1 MKKFLPLFICSVLLF
16 SQNQVFSQVSGCPNA
31 DFSQNSFLNWTGSTG
46 SCCGIN
52 TPNIGIQPGQHQI
65 MTGGFDPA
73 VGCIQ
78 LPMVPPG
85 AAFSARVGDGQGA
98 GAQASRLQYNFTVTP
113 TSNLIIVQYAVVL
126 QDPGHSVMSQPR
138 FEIQLYDQLGNPIPC
153 TFYQEAAAQGIPGWG
168 SCGNVQ
174 YKNWTT
180 FGVEVTNYV
189 GQTVTLD
196 VATGDCSLGGHYGY
210 AYVSASCSSLNL
222 SALYCENG
230 NSNSATLS
238 APPGFANYVWTDA
251 SNGAPLGVGQTVY
264 IPNITQDSVNCA
276 ITSSNGC
283 VATLTTQVLPAEVI
297 GSIVDSNVCAGN
309 QTLLYNITSFNN
321 SAVDSVHWSSSDG
334 YTDTTFNFNHTF
346 PGPGVYNVEL
356 IVQNTANCIDTVTT
370 TVEVFENPTASFGF
384 DDVCLGQTAVFN
396 ASSSLLGNDTIT
408 NYWYVNNDT
417 LIGDT
422 VTVYFNGPNNYQVD
436 LIALTENGC
445 SDTISQQFTVF
456 NNPTANFTVAES
468 CIDDAVLF
476 DNTTASISSF
486 TQFGWY
492 YNNQLI
498 DTTLDL
504 SYIFNTP
511 GNNTMTLVA
520 VDSFS
525 STVFCDDTISINF
538 FVHDLPITS
547 YTADTIQCEDV
558 GFVINNF
565 STVSTG
571 ETLSY
576 EWSIAGNPI
585 STTPNLSTVINNAG
599 VYPINL
605 TVTSS
610 FGCETD
616 STIDMYVMATPAP
629 PVLSFNTPEC
639 PGDPFNLTATGEA
652 NSTISWTG
660 PNNYTSTLFNSTFP
674 LDENEMGIYTA
685 FLTSEYGCISD
696 TTQID
701 ATITYIMTFDDFDF
715 PNVITPNSDQVNNE
729 LDLKSYF
736 MTCDEFTLYI
746 FNRWGNLVWEQS
758 QDSPFFRGVDKGGK
772 DLEDGVYIYKL
783 VFENFEKQGFIHV
796 IR

>member
-1 MKKFLPLFICSVLLF
+1 
-16 SQNQVFSQVSGCPNA
+16 
-31 DFSQNSFLNWTGSTG
+31 
-46 SCCGIN
+46 
-52 TPNIGIQPGQHQI
+52 
-65 MTGGFDPA
+65 
-73 VGCIQ
+73 
-78 LPMVPPG
+78 
-85 AAFSARVGDGQGA
+85 
-98 GAQASRLQYNFTVTP
+98 
-113 TSNLIIVQYAVVL
+113 
-126 QDPGHSVMSQPR
+126 
-138 FEIQLYDQLGNPIPC
+138 
-153 TFYQEAAAQGIPGWG
+153 
-168 SCGNVQ
+168 
-174 YKNWTT
+174 
-180 FGVEVTNYV
+180 
-189 GQTVTLD
+189 
-196 VATGDCSLGGHYGY
+196 
-210 AYVSASCSSLNL
+210 
-222 SALYCENG
+222 
-230 NSNSATLS
+230 
-238 APPGFANYVWTDA
+238 
-251 SNGAPLGVGQTVY
+251 
-264 IPNITQDSVNCA
+264 
-276 ITSSNGC
+276 
-283 VATLTTQVLPAEVI
+283 
-297 GSIVDSNVCAGN
+297 
-309 QTLLYNITSFNN
+309 
-321 SAVDSVHWSSSDG
+321 
-334 YTDTTFNFNHTF
+334 
-346 PGPGVYNVEL
+346 
-356 IVQNTANCIDTVTT
+356 
-370 TVEVFENPTASFGF
+370 
-384 DDVCLGQTAVFN
+384 
-396 ASSSLLGNDTIT
+396 
-408 NYWYVNNDT
+408 
-417 LIGDT
+417 
-422 VTVYFNGPNNYQVD
+422 
-436 LIALTENGC
+436 
-445 SDTISQQFTVF
+445 
-456 NNPTANFTVAES
+456 
-468 CIDDAVLF
+468 
-476 DNTTASISSF
+476 
-486 TQFGWY
+486 
-492 YNNQLI
+492 
-498 DTTLDL
+498 
-504 SYIFNTP
+504 
-511 GNNTMTLVA
+511 MTLVA

-576 EWSIAGNPI
+576 EWTIGGNPT

-639 PGDPFNLTATGEA
+639 PGDDFFLTATGEA

-701 ATITYIMTFDDFDF
+701 ATITYTMTFDDFDF

-772 DLEDGVYIYKL
+772 DLEEGVYIYKL

-796 IR
+796 LR

>member
-1 MKKFLPLFICSVLLF
+1 M
-16 SQNQVFSQVSGCPNA
+16 
-31 DFSQNSFLNWTGSTG
+31 
-46 SCCGIN
+46 
-52 TPNIGIQPGQHQI
+52 
-65 MTGGFDPA
+65 
-73 VGCIQ
+73 
-78 LPMVPPG
+78 
-85 AAFSARVGDGQGA
+85 
-98 GAQASRLQYNFTVTP
+98 
-113 TSNLIIVQYAVVL
+113 
-126 QDPGHSVMSQPR
+126 
-138 FEIQLYDQLGNPIPC
+138 
-153 TFYQEAAAQGIPGWG
+153 
-168 SCGNVQ
+168 
-174 YKNWTT
+174 
-180 FGVEVTNYV
+180 
-189 GQTVTLD
+189 
-196 VATGDCSLGGHYGY
+196 
-210 AYVSASCSSLNL
+210 
-222 SALYCENG
+222 
-230 NSNSATLS
+230 
-238 APPGFANYVWTDA
+238 
-251 SNGAPLGVGQTVY
+251 
-264 IPNITQDSVNCA
+264 
-276 ITSSNGC
+276 
-283 VATLTTQVLPAEVI
+283 
-297 GSIVDSNVCAGN
+297 
-309 QTLLYNITSFNN
+309 
-321 SAVDSVHWSSSDG
+321 
-334 YTDTTFNFNHTF
+334 
-346 PGPGVYNVEL
+346 
-356 IVQNTANCIDTVTT
+356 
-370 TVEVFENPTASFGF
+370 EVFENPTASFGF

-436 LIALTENGC
+436 LIAMTENGC

-456 NNPTANFTVAES
+456 NNPTANFTITES

-486 TQFGWY
+486 TQFGWF

-565 STVSTG
+565 SSVSTG

-576 EWSIAGNPI
+576 EWSIGGNPT

-616 STIDMYVMATPAP
+616 STIDMYVMATPVP

-639 PGDPFNLTATGEA
+639 PGDDFFLTAVGEP
-652 NSTISWTG
+652 NSTILWTG
-660 PNNYTSTLFNSTFP
+660 PNNYTSTLFNSNFP

-736 MTCDEFTLYI
+736 MTCDEYTLYI

-796 IR
+796 VR